1 MEGQIQL
8 AITSLSAGECRWQ
21 PALRNNP
28 VDTELNFLYCAILV
42 NRGVL
47 NLILQAATR

>member
-1 MEGQIQL
+1 MSISLVLRSGEIQNL
-8 AITSLSAGECRWQ
+8 VRKIL
-21 PALRNNP
+21 NNP
-28 VDTELNFLYCAILV
+28 VDSELNFLYCAILV